1 MNLEDLKVPPEQLTV
16 SCDPDSLGFE
26 TTDEVGPLEKTVGQ
40 DRALGALEFGLDID
54 APGYNIYVA
63 GYPGTG
69 RTTTLTNFL
78 NNVAPSRPVP
88 NDWCYVYDF
97 RDPMKPIAVSLP
109 PGMGRELAQDIE
121 GLIAD
126 CRRDIPRAFES
137 DEYRQRGEEAVREI
151 QQQLEV
157 ITREIE
163 SEAERTGFHVQPSQT
178 GIVTTPVR
186 DGQPLNREQYQ
197 ELPEEEKEGLRKES
211 DKLQEFIN
219 QKLLMLRRLE
229 REATR
234 RRSEVDQNTVLSVVG
249 PVLSELKEKYQGI
262 PRVLDYLQEM
272 RRDLADHVGDFLAQ
286 ESQVQT
292 QQTREAAL
300 ARQFAE
306 EERFSRYQINVL
318 VDNSEARGAPVVFEY
333 SPTYYNMFGRLDYR
347 PRFGTVGTD
356 LTMIRPGAIHRAN
369 GGYLTVQAKDLL
381 ANPGVWETLKRTLRS
396 GEARIENIGE
406 QYSPI
411 PTSTLAPEPIPLNV
425 KIVMVGTPYVFQM
438 LQRLEEDFR
447 KFFKVKAD
455 FDLSMDRTPE
465 NTRFYAAFICNR
477 CRDGDIRPFHKTA
490 VAKMV
495 QYSSRLVEH
504 QGKLTTRF
512 IDIADLITE
521 ANHWATQDGQSPV
534 VTAEHISKAIEERIF
549 RSNLPEERIHELIND
564 GTIKIDTTGE
574 VIGQVNGMSVL
585 DMGDHTFGRPLRITT
600 RTSMGR
606 GQVAHIDRETQMT
619 GRIHNKG
626 FLTLTG
632 YLMGKFGQDRLLNF
646 RSTIGFEQ
654 TYDEVEGDSASS
666 AELYALLSS
675 LSGLPINQGIAVTGS
690 VNQRGDVQAIGGA
703 TYKIEGFF
711 DVCKAQ
717 GLTGNQGVVIPSD
730 NIKNLVLRDEVVQAV
745 RDGKFTIYAVNRV
758 GEGIQIL
765 TGVSSGEPDANGEY
779 PEGTVNYQ
787 IAQKFEYLASKA
799 KENAARS
806 DSRDGAFA
814 DDGFEEERVSEKAL
828 LPESI

>member
-40 DRALGALEFGLDID
+40 DRALGALEFGLNID
-54 APGYNIYVA
+54 APGYNIFVA

-88 NDWCYVYDF
+88 DDWCYVYNF

-151 QQQLEV
+151 QRQLEA

-163 SEAERTGFHVQPSQT
+163 SEAQRAGFHVQPSQT
-178 GIVTTPVR
+178 GIVTTPLR
-186 DGQPLNREQYQ
+186 DGQPLGREQYQ
-197 ELPEEEKEGLRKES
+197 ELPEEEKEVLRKES

-219 QKLLMLRRLE
+219 QKLMMLRRLE

-234 RRSEVDQNTVLSVVG
+234 RRSEVDQDTVLSVVA
-249 PVLSELKEKYQGI
+249 PVLGELKEKYQDI

-272 RRDLADHVGDFLAQ
+272 RQDLADHVGDFLAQ

-292 QQTREAAL
+292 QQTSEAAL

-306 EERFSRYQINVL
+306 EERFSRYQVNVL

-347 PRFGTVGTD
+347 PRFGTVATD

-411 PTSTLAPEPIPLNV
+411 PTSTLTPEPIPLNV
-425 KIVMVGTPYVFQM
+425 KILMVGTPHIFQM
-438 LQRLEEDFR
+438 LQTVEEDFR
-447 KFFKVKAD
+447 RFFKVKAD
-455 FDLSMDRTPE
+455 FDISMVRTTE
-465 NTRFYAAFICNR
+465 SIRFYAAFICNR
-477 CRDGDIRPFHKTA
+477 CRDGEIRPFHKTA

-521 ANHWATQDGQSPV
+521 ANHWAAQDGKSPV
-534 VTAEHISKAIEERIF
+534 VTGEHISKAIDERIF

-564 GTIKIDTTGE
+564 GTIKIDTMGE

-585 DMGDHTFGRPLRITT
+585 NMGDHTFGRPLRITT
-600 RTSMGR
+600 RTSLGR
-606 GQVAHIDRETQMT
+606 GQIAHIDQQTQMT

-626 FLTLTG
+626 FLILTG
-632 YLMGKFGQDRLLNF
+632 YLMGKFGQDRALSF

-690 VNQRGDVQAIGGA
+690 VNQRGHVQAIGGA
-703 TYKIEGFF
+703 TFKIEGFF

-717 GLTGNQGVVIPSD
+717 GLTGSQGVMIPKD
-730 NIKNLVLRDEVVQAV
+730 NIKNLVLNDEVTQAA
-745 RDGKFTIYAVNRV
+745 RDGKFAIYAVSTV
-758 GEGIQIL
+758 EEGIEVL
-765 TGVSSGEPDANGEY
+765 TGVPSGEPDTEGEY
-779 PEGTVNYQ
+779 PEGTVYYQ
-787 IAQKFEYLASKA
+787 IAKRLEYLASKA
-799 KENAARS
+799 KEISARS

-814 DDGFEEERVSEKAL
+814 DDGSGEEGVSDEG
-828 LPESI
+828 LPS

>member
-40 DRALGALEFGLDID
+40 DRALGALEFGLNID
-54 APGYNIYVA
+54 APGYNIFVA

-88 NDWCYVYDF
+88 DDWCYVYNF

-151 QQQLEV
+151 QRQLEA

-163 SEAERTGFHVQPSQT
+163 SEAQRVGFHVQPSQT
-178 GIVTTPVR
+178 GIVTTPLR
-186 DGQPLNREQYQ
+186 DGQPLGREQYQ
-197 ELPEEEKEGLRKES
+197 ELPEEEKEVLRKES

-219 QKLLMLRRLE
+219 QKLMMLRRLE

-234 RRSEVDQNTVLSVVG
+234 RRSDVDQNTVLSVVA
-249 PVLSELKEKYQGI
+249 PVLGELKEKYQDI

-272 RRDLADHVGDFLAQ
+272 RQDLADHGGDFLAQ

-292 QQTREAAL
+292 QQTSEAAL

-306 EERFSRYQINVL
+306 EERFSRYQVNVL

-347 PRFGTVGTD
+347 PRFGTVATD

-369 GGYLTVQAKDLL
+369 GGYLTVQTKDLL

-411 PTSTLAPEPIPLNV
+411 PTSTLTPETIPLNV
-425 KIVMVGTPYVFQM
+425 KIVMVGTPHIFQM
-438 LQRLEEDFR
+438 LQTVEEDFR
-447 KFFKVKAD
+447 RFFKVKAD
-455 FDLSMDRTPE
+455 FDLSMDRTAE
-465 NTRFYAAFICNR
+465 STRFYAAFICNR

-495 QYSSRLVEH
+495 QYSSRLVEN
-504 QGKLTTRF
+504 QDKLTTRF

-521 ANHWATQDGQSPV
+521 ANHWAAQDGKSPV
-534 VTAEHISKAIEERIF
+534 VTGEHISKAIDERIF

-564 GTIKIDTTGE
+564 GTIKIDTMGE

-585 DMGDHTFGRPLRITT
+585 NMGDHTFGRPLRITT
-600 RTSMGR
+600 RTSLGR
-606 GQVAHIDRETQMT
+606 GQIAHIDQETQMT

-626 FLTLTG
+626 FLILTG
-632 YLMGKFGQDRLLNF
+632 YLMGKFGQDRALSF

-690 VNQRGDVQAIGGA
+690 VNQRGDVQAIGGP
-703 TYKIEGFF
+703 TFKIEGFF

-717 GLTGNQGVVIPSD
+717 GLTGSQGVMIPKD
-730 NIKNLVLRDEVVQAV
+730 NIKNLVLKDEVTQAA
-745 RDGKFTIYAVNRV
+745 RDGKFAIYAVSTV
-758 GEGIQIL
+758 EDGIEVL
-765 TGVSSGEPDANGEY
+765 TGVPAGEPDTEGEY
-779 PEGTVNYQ
+779 PEGTVYYQ
-787 IAQKFEYLASKA
+787 IAQRLEYLASKT
-799 KENAARS
+799 KEISAPS

-814 DDGFEEERVSEKAL
+814 DDGSGEEGTSDEDS
-828 LPESI
+828 PS